1 MGEVGPDLDLGA
13 EGNNRGPPW
22 PSRVIE
28 RPSPV
33 QNSSRNNAD
42 APRPELAPAPRA
54 SLLRPGSPINHKF
67 FSNGKLLA
75 FASWRL
81 GRASTSHIS
90 TSAPGVLR
98 GGLEAWVCCGIA
110 SLQPLCS
117 GSPYLAAYLHHIGIS
132 FSVFTEMS
140 LISKSVQLKSTL
152 SK

>member
-1 MGEVGPDLDLGA
+1 MGEVGPDFDLGA
-13 EGNNRGPPW
+13 EGNTEAPGGLPESSRDPAQCRAAGGTMQMPPDLSWHQRLGPP
-22 PSRVIE
+22 
-28 RPSPV
+28 
-33 QNSSRNNAD
+33 SSA
-42 APRPELAPAPRA
+42 
-54 SLLRPGSPINHKF
+54 PGSSINHKF

-110 SLQPLCS
+110 SLQPPCS